1 MTNSERDR
9 QFPASGDVD
18 GAAFACTPLQERFW
32 IQQHARGPQGLNVA
46 MRWQV
51 NGTLSH
57 TAAEGALQALVR
69 RHEVLRTSFQE
80 VDGKLA
86 QIVWPAS
93 AVKLNEIDLTVLP
106 PGEREKHAEE
116 IARAEALEPIDLEK
130 PPLLRAV
137 LLRLAADRSVL
148 LLTLHSMIADG
159 WSTGLIVREFSAAA
173 HEIEAGRLPDLTE
186 PELQF
191 VDYTLW
197 EKELLSSSDLDE
209 ARAFW
214 KRKLQGVVGTVVPP
228 DHQVTPDAEAPSHL
242 ASLLLPTELG
252 QAVEGGA
259 RGHNVTLFNLA
270 AAALALML
278 HRVTGEAEI
287 VFGSQVANREEPAA
301 ADLIGPT
308 VNSVT
313 FRLPVDDR
321 STLHAFVAAAA
332 ESIQEAL
339 RHERLP
345 FEIAE
350 TFSAARDGKPLH
362 SVNLVLHRSYSG
374 TTETEGGSAGRFS
387 LISLPSYSSGPQWPL
402 NFFMIGRDEGW
413 RLSCEADAS
422 LYDQATATALL
433 GIWRTCLEALATAP
447 DGPIADCASVRALAL
462 PRTSPPPLARQAV
475 VPGGPIPMRE
485 PERQIVRFH
494 ENGSL
499 TPIVVLNNRSIYYQ
513 LARHLGEDRPLTD
526 ILMYH
531 QGQQPNLGDRTFE
544 DFGDYA
550 VRLIRH
556 VQPHG
561 PYILGG
567 HCVYGVLA
575 FEAARQLRR
584 MGEKVSLVA
593 LFDSWAPGYR
603 EDMSRFDR
611 ALRNQQLRLHHYKDR
626 LAQFRRG
633 EVSLNDIVRKP
644 LLYRLGMLPKEDGPE
659 RPELPGEWF
668 DSYIYDSVTRFRPA
682 PYEGDVVLFRTKD
695 PLRGRLFDERM
706 GWGPLVTG
714 RLTKIDIDSGHFDMF
729 RERPAAEIAAFLRT
743 Q

>member
-1 MTNSERDR
+1 MTSSERDR
-9 QFPASGDVD
+9 QLPASADEG
-18 GAAFACTPLQERFW
+18 GLAFACTPLQERFW
-32 IQQHARGPQGLNVA
+32 TEQHARGPQGLNVA

-51 NGTLSH
+51 SGTLSH
-57 TAAEGALQALVR
+57 AAAEGALQALVR
-69 RHEVLRTSFQE
+69 RHEILRTSFRE
-80 VDGKLA
+80 TDGKLA
-86 QIVWPAS
+86 QIVWPAC
-93 AVKLNEIDLTVLP
+93 AVKLNDIDLTVLP
-106 PGEREKHAEE
+106 PEERERHAEE
-116 IARAEALEPIDLEK
+116 IARAEAMEPIDLVK
-130 PPLLRAV
+130 PPLLRAAI
-137 LLRLAADRSVL
+137 LRLAADHSVL
-148 LLTLHSMIADG
+148 LLTVHSMIADG

-173 HEIEAGRLPDLTE
+173 HEIEAGRLPDFAE

-191 VDYTLW
+191 VDYALW
-197 EKELLSSSDLDE
+197 EKELLASADLDE
-209 ARAFW
+209 ARAYW
-214 KRKLQGVVGTVVPP
+214 RQRLQGVVGTEVPP
-228 DHQVTPDAEAPSHL
+228 DHDVAPDTEEQSHL
-242 ASLLLPTELG
+242 ASLLLPTNLG
-252 QAVEGGA
+252 QAVEGAA
-259 RGHNVTLFNLA
+259 RRHNVTLFNLA

-313 FRLPVDDR
+313 FCLPVDDR
-321 STLHAFVAAAA
+321 STLHAFVATAA

-350 TFSAARDGKPLH
+350 TFSADRAGKPLH
-362 SVNLVLHRSYSG
+362 AVNLVLHRSYSG
-374 TTETEGGSAGRFS
+374 TTETERDGQGSFN

-413 RLSCEADAS
+413 RISCEADAS

-433 GIWRTCLEALATAP
+433 AMWRTYLEALATAP
-447 DGPIADCASVRALAL
+447 DGPIADCASVQAIAPRRASPTL
-462 PRTSPPPLARQAV
+462 PARPAV
-475 VPGGPIPMRE
+475 APGGPIPMRQ
-485 PERQIVRFH
+485 PERQVVRFH

-499 TPIVVLNNRSIYYQ
+499 TPIIVLNNRSIYYQ
-513 LARHLGEDRPLTD
+513 LARHLGEDRPFTD

-531 QGQQPNLGDRTFE
+531 QDQQPDLAHHTFE
-544 DFGDYA
+544 EFGDYA

-584 MGEKVSLVA
+584 MGEEVPLVV

-611 ALRNQQLRLHHYKDR
+611 ALRDQQLRVHHYKDR

-633 EVSLNDIVRKP
+633 ELSLNDIVRKP
-644 LLYRLGMLPKEDGPE
+644 LLYRLGLLPREDGPE
-659 RPELPGEWF
+659 RPALAGEWF
-668 DSYIYDSVTRFRPA
+668 DSYIYDAVTRFRPT
-682 PYEGDVVLFRTKD
+682 PYEGDVVLYRTND